1 MKRCRSS
8 DDVQNQ
14 FFIAGHDNDDD
25 DDDNDD
31 DDDFEDDDDA
41 FYMDIDMNSDSMLDD
56 DDALSNHDPIHNNS
70 SHGAAAE
77 PLAAHS
83 SIIST
88 LDASAASVSTVYSVN
103 SSKSTSKTWSY
114 RPVNWKEIA
123 RHYDLH
129 GMLSTQKA
137 FEKELSDVKTG
148 EMLHISIKS
157 QYASSIQLCFI
168 YTASIIHLYT
178 TFFALNTIFRFKSLT
193 RSNIF
198 FSCIKCYIFKSVQL
212 YL

>member
-1 MKRCRSS
+1 MKRYRST

-14 FFIAGHDNDDD
+14 FFIVGHDNDD
-25 DDDNDD
+25 
-31 DDDFEDDDDA
+31 EDDDDA
-41 FYMDIDMNSDSMLDD
+41 CYVDIDINSDSMLDD

-70 SHGAAAE
+70 SHGTAAE
-77 PLAAHS
+77 PLAALS
-83 SIIST
+83 SILST
-88 LDASAASVSTVYSVN
+88 FDASAASVSTSYSVD
-103 SSKSTSKTWSY
+103 SSKSNSKTWSY
-114 RPVNWKEIA
+114 RPVNWQEIA

-129 GMLSTQKA
+129 GMPSTQKA

-148 EMLHISIKS
+148 EILYISIKS

-168 YTASIIHLYT
+168 YTASIIHLHI

-193 RSNIF
+193 HSNIF
-198 FSCIKCYIFKSVQL
+198 FSCIKCYIFKSIQL

>member
-25 DDDNDD
+25 DDNYD

-70 SHGAAAE
+70 SHGSAAE

-88 LDASAASVSTVYSVN
+88 LDASAASVSTAYSVN

-129 GMLSTQKA
+129 GMSSTLKA
-137 FEKELSDVKTG
+137 FEKELGDVKTG

-168 YTASIIHLYT
+168 YTASIIHLH
-178 TFFALNTIFRFKSLT
+178 
-193 RSNIF
+193 
-198 FSCIKCYIFKSVQL
+198 CIYNSSIHYIFCSKHHL
-212 YL
+212 YIQITHSLKYFLLLH

>member
-25 DDDNDD
+25 DDD

-41 FYMDIDMNSDSMLDD
+41 CYMDIDINSDSMLDD

-70 SHGAAAE
+70 SHGAAVE

-88 LDASAASVSTVYSVN
+88 FDASAASVSSAYSVDA
-103 SSKSTSKTWSY
+103 SKSTSKTWSY
-114 RPVNWKEIA
+114 RPFNWQEIA

-129 GMLSTQKA
+129 GMSSTQKA

-168 YTASIIHLYT
+168 YTASIIVHLH
-178 TFFALNTIFRFKSLT
+178 
-193 RSNIF
+193 
-198 FSCIKCYIFKSVQL
+198 CIYNSSIHYIFCSKHHL
-212 YL
+212 

>member
-25 DDDNDD
+25 DDD
-31 DDDFEDDDDA
+31 DDFEDDDDA
-41 FYMDIDMNSDSMLDD
+41 CYMDIDINSDSMLDD

-70 SHGAAAE
+70 SHGAAVE

-88 LDASAASVSTVYSVN
+88 FDASAASVSSAYSVDA
-103 SSKSTSKTWSY
+103 SKSTSKTWSY
-114 RPVNWKEIA
+114 RPFNWQEIA

-129 GMLSTQKA
+129 GMSSTQKA

-168 YTASIIHLYT
+168 YTASIIVHLH
-178 TFFALNTIFRFKSLT
+178 
-193 RSNIF
+193 
-198 FSCIKCYIFKSVQL
+198 CIYNSSIHYIFCSKHHL
-212 YL
+212 